1 MLSDT
6 LYLDPDQLARLRS
19 LPATEVL
26 QNEPLAGH
34 TRFAVGGPVDYLVDS
49 ADEEAFAEAVEICRA
64 SGLPYTYL
72 GAGSNVIA
80 ADAGYRGVLLRFSG
94 DAIERT
100 KDGVVHAQTGATL
113 QALVNFTMECG
124 LEGLHTLER
133 IPGWVGGAVYGN
145 AGAYGHSM
153 HEILRRA
160 RYVDARGLHE
170 IDNAGCEFDYRES
183 IFKRNKDR
191 AILSCSLEMPEA
203 DRDKLKAEAAK
214 IREVRDE
221 KFPPTM
227 RCAGSIFKNLFLANL
242 PSGAADEVPVRVI
255 REGKVAAAWFLEQVG
270 AKGMREGGIRIAHYH
285 ANLIYN
291 PGGGTARELRRMILE
306 LKRRVADRFG
316 FELEEEVQYIGRDEL
331 GQGPEAA

>member
-1 MLSDT
+1 VQIGADR
-6 LYLDPDQLARLRS
+6 LDQLRS
-19 LPATEVL
+19 LPATQVL
-26 QNEPLAGH
+26 EDEPLAGH
-34 TRFAVGGPVDYLVDS
+34 SRFAVGGPADLLIDS
-49 ADEEAFAEAVEICRA
+49 SDERSFSEALALCRE
-64 SGLPYTYL
+64 SGIPYTFL

-80 ADAGYRGVLLRFSG
+80 ADAGYRGALLRFSG
-94 DAIERT
+94 AHIEQT
-100 KDGVVHAQTGATL
+100 PDGIVHAQTGAPL
-113 QALVNFTMECG
+113 QSLVTFTIERG
-124 LEGLHTLER
+124 LVGLHTLER

-160 RYVDARGLHE
+160 RYVDARGVHE

-191 AILSCSLEMPEA
+191 AILSCALELPTA
-203 DRDKLKAEAAK
+203 DRAELEAEAAK

-291 PGGGTARELRRMILE
+291 PGDGTARELRTLIAE
-306 LKRRVADRFG
+306 LKRRVLERFG
-316 FELEEEVQYIGRDEL
+316 FELEEEVQYIGHD
-331 GQGPEAA
+331 PESL

>member
-1 MLSDT
+1 MQLGPDR
-6 LYLDPDQLARLRS
+6 LDRLRS
-19 LPATEVL
+19 LPATCVFENEVL
-26 QNEPLAGH
+26 ARH
-34 TRFAVGGPVDYLVDS
+34 SRFAVGGPADLLIDS
-49 ADEEAFAEAVEICRA
+49 SDEDSFAEALAVCREA
-64 SGLPYTYL
+64 GVRHTFL

-80 ADAGYRGVLLRFSG
+80 ADAGYRGVILRFSG
-94 DAIERT
+94 ADIEQT
-100 KDGVVHAQTGATL
+100 PDGRVHAQTGAPL
-113 QALVNFTMECG
+113 QSLVTFTIERG
-124 LEGLHTLER
+124 LVGLHTLER

-153 HEILRRA
+153 HEILRQA
-160 RYVDARGLHE
+160 RYVDAQGVHA

-191 AILSCSLEMPEA
+191 AILSCTLELPQA
-203 DRDKLKAEAAK
+203 DVEDLRAEAAK

-242 PSGAADEVPVRVI
+242 PSGAADEVPLRVI

-270 AKGMREGGIRIAHYH
+270 AKGMHHGGIRIAHYH

-291 PGGGTARELRRMILE
+291 PGEGTARELRELIAE
-306 LKRRVADRFG
+306 LKGRVLDRFG
-316 FELEEEVQYIGRDEL
+316 FELEEEVQYIGED
-331 GQGPEAA
+331 PERA